1 MKRTP
6 IRRISAKRAREMK
19 EYTRLRAEFM
29 AARPTCERCSTRA
42 SKECHHK
49 AKRGINYLNVSTW
62 AALCHACHR
71 KVHENPSWAREN
83 GLLI

>member
-6 IRRISAKRAREMK
+6 IRRVSVKRAREMK

-29 AARPTCERCSTRA
+29 AARPTCEKCGARP
-42 SKECHHK
+42 SKQCHHK

-62 AALCHACHR
+62 AALCQPCHDWI
-71 KVHENPSWAREN
+71 HQHQGQARAS
-83 GLLI
+83 GWIA